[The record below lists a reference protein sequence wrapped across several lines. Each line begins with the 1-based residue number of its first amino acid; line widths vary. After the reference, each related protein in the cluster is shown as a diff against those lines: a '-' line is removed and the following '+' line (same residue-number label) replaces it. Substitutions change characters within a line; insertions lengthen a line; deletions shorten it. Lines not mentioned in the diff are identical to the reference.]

1 VTLSVT
7 NFFLRLCL
15 VTQYFN
21 TKVLVNHNF
30 QDGMTISKYFNTT
43 VLQYI
48 GLFVSKVFYHSFT
61 FKIEV

>member
-1 VTLSVT
+1 
-7 NFFLRLCL
+7 
-15 VTQYFN
+15 
-21 TKVLVNHNF
+21 
-30 QDGMTISKYFNTT
+30 MTISKYFNTT